1 MGEAHV
7 ECCKKRWNSLRD
19 KYVRE
24 KKKIKKGKSGD
35 EGPPPVS
42 SWSFFEL
49 LSFIDETILHRP

>member
-1 MGEAHV
+1 MEKLEGQV
-7 ECCKKRWNSLRD
+7 CKG
-19 KYVRE
+19 